1 MVSYFTS
8 FLKKLCFSFIF
19 YGAGAGS
26 RSRFRSRPQAPEPEP
41 EPGQDWTGSTTL
53 FGTVQFMM
61 GSETQKYLSQRRIF

>member
-26 RSRFRSRPQAPEPEP
+26 GAGAGRKHRSRSRVKIGPAPQHCSAVLQIPIWWDPFHF
-41 EPGQDWTGSTTL
+41 D
-53 FGTVQFMM
+53 
-61 GSETQKYLSQRRIF
+61 RIRITRNEN